1 MMNAPASTLAR
12 HRSRTQR
19 GAAALVVVMLLLLIV
34 ALVAGYTARNL
45 LFEQRTSVNQY
56 RSTQAFEAAEAG
68 IEWALAM
75 LNAGRIDTAC
85 TPHDDPTTT
94 DTSFRQRY
102 LQVAVDTGLVT
113 ALKYDKDA
121 DGVAEEP
128 LRPSCVFDGTDWQC
142 SCPVDGAPV
151 LADPVGPGPFPAFRV
166 TFREPASTRPGLV
179 QVVAVGCTRLDAAD
193 VCADAAGSGDS
204 RAELT
209 VLAALKS
216 GLAVMPVAGVT
227 ARGRIDAAA
236 GTLSVFSPDAAAG
249 YTLHAG
255 VAPSVAASALHPP
268 AGTPV
273 DQSIIVDATFADAQF
288 GADRMFAAMFATG
301 RYAGLGV
308 DTYRDQP
315 ATIVV
320 DCTDDCTAAR
330 VRDLV
335 RLNPGRMV
343 WIDGDFTLDVADP
356 VGTAA
361 APALLVV
368 AGSFTVADAAAQVHG
383 LVYTIDPDNTS
394 WTHAGNLTLRGAVVG
409 ESDLTF
415 DGAGTTTVVHDRA
428 VLARLHRT
436 HGSFVRVPGSW
447 KDF

>member
-1 MMNAPASTLAR
+1 MDAQASALAR
-12 HRSRTQR
+12 RRPRTQR

-68 IEWALAM
+68 VEWALAM
-75 LNAGRIDTAC
+75 LNAGRIDAAC

-102 LQVAVDTGLVT
+102 VAIAEDSGLVAVNLRS
-113 ALKYDKDA
+113 
-121 DGVAEEP
+121 DGQP
-128 LRPSCVFDGTDWQC
+128 LHPSCVFDGADWQC
-142 SCPVDGAPV
+142 SCPVDGAPA
-151 LADPVGPGPFPAFRV
+151 LADPAGSGPVPAFRV
-166 TFREPASTRPGLV
+166 TFREPPSTRPGLV
-179 QVVAVGCTRLDAAD
+179 QVTVVGCTRLDAAD
-193 VCADAAGSGDS
+193 VCSDAAASGDS
-204 RAELT
+204 RAEVT

-216 GLAVMPVAGVT
+216 GLAAMPVAGVT
-227 ARGRIDAAA
+227 ARGLVDAAA
-236 GTLSVFSPDAAAG
+236 GTLSVISQHAATS

-255 VAPSVAASALHPP
+255 AAPTVDPSALHPP
-268 AGTPV
+268 PGTPV

-288 GADRMFAAMFATG
+288 TADRMFAAMFATG

-343 WIDGDFTLDVADP
+343 WIDGDFTLDIADP
-356 VGTAA
+356 IGTTA
-361 APALLVV
+361 APALLIV
-368 AGSFTVADAAAQVHG
+368 AGSITVAHAGAQVNG
-383 LVYTIDPDNTS
+383 LVYTIDPDDTS
-394 WTHAGNLTLRGAVVG
+394 WTHAGNLMLRGAVVG

-415 DGAGTTTVVHDRA
+415 GGVGTTTVVHDRA
-428 VLARLHRT
+428 VLARLHRK